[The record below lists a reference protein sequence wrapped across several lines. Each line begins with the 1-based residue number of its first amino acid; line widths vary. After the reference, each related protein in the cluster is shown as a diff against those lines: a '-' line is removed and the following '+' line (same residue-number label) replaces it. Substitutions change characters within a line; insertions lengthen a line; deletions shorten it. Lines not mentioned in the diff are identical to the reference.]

1 MPATPNPDVRP
12 DARSAIV
19 DAAGRLL
26 RQGGAKAVTTRAVA
40 EAAGVPAPTIF
51 RIFGDKA
58 GLLDAVAEQVMA
70 TYAAAKVLQVAEENG
85 DPVADLRAA
94 WRGHIDFGL
103 TNPDLFALLSTP
115 GRVHRSPATAV
126 GAEVLAARVARL
138 ADAGLL
144 RVSPARA
151 VSMIH
156 AAGTGVVL
164 ALLGQPEPG
173 RDADLADASLNAVLG
188 AILASAP
195 APPAADLAA
204 LTVTFEAAVPRLPA
218 LSDSERGLLLEWLDR
233 VVADLQT

>member
-1 MPATPNPDVRP
+1 MPTTPDLDVRP

-26 RQGGAKAVTTRAVA
+26 RQGGAQAVTTRAVA

-51 RIFGDKA
+51 RLFGDKA
-58 GLLDAVAEQVMA
+58 GLLDAVAEHVMA
-70 TYAAAKVLQVAEENG
+70 TYAAAKVLQVAGENG

-103 TNPDLFALLSTP
+103 TNPDLFALLAAP
-115 GRVHRSPATAV
+115 GRIHSSAATAV

-164 ALLGQPEPG
+164 ALLGQPAPE
-173 RDADLADASLNAVLG
+173 RDPDLAEASFDAVLA
-188 AILASAP
+188 AILASVP
-195 APPAADLAA
+195 APPATDLAA
-204 LTVTFEAAVPRLPA
+204 LTITFEAAVPKLPV

-233 VVADLQT
+233 VVVELQT

>member
-1 MPATPNPDVRP
+1 MPATPKLDVRP

-94 WRGHIDFGL
+94 WRGHIYFGL

>member
-1 MPATPNPDVRP
+1 MTVSSDLAARP
-12 DARSAIV
+12 DTRSAIV

-26 RQGGAKAVTTRAVA
+26 RQGGAQAVTTRAVA

-58 GLLDAVAEQVMA
+58 GLLDAVAEHVMA
-70 TYAAAKVLQVAEENG
+70 TYAAGKALQVAEENG
-85 DPVADLRAA
+85 DPIADLRAA

-103 TNPDLFALLSTP
+103 ANPDLFALLTAP
-115 GRVHRSPATAV
+115 GRVDRSPATAV

-144 RVSPARA
+144 RVSQPRA

-164 ALLGQPEPG
+164 ALLGQPESG
-173 RDADLADASLNAVLG
+173 RDTGLAEASLDAVLG
-188 AILASAP
+188 GILTSVP
-195 APPAADLAA
+195 GPSSGDLAA
-204 LTVTFEAAVPRLPA
+204 LTVTFVAAVPRLPA
-218 LSDSERGLLLEWLDR
+218 LSGSERGLLSEWLDR
-233 VVADLQT
+233 VVTDLQG